1 MVTTYRAIALSL
13 IAGTLAFTSCKRD
26 PDSLVVPTPGPGPGV
41 DSILSETVA
50 GGFDTIWELAWGPD
64 NAIWITERPGT
75 ISRVNPTTGAKTQ
88 IGQLAVSEVGEGG
101 LLGMA
106 FHPDFAQQPYI
117 YLMHTYSS
125 GGQLNR
131 LVRMR
136 YDWTTLGAPQTLMQN
151 IPGAGNHNG
160 ARIAIGPDG
169 LLYVSTGDASNAPNG
184 QNRNTPAGK
193 ILRLTL
199 DGQPAPGNPFGNYV
213 YSYGHRN
220 PQGMVFDRTTGFL
233 YITEHG
239 PGDNDEVNRIEIGR
253 NYGWPD
259 VRGKCDGDA
268 GSGEIPFC
276 QANNVVEPLANWT
289 PTIAPSG
296 ADLYMSDRIP
306 GWRGSLLFTTLGG
319 RALYR
324 LTLSADGRRV
334 TQQERLYYGAFGR
347 LRDVLVAPDG
357 IVYLATSNTDGRGS
371 PGPNDDRIIR
381 LRPNR

>member
-1 MVTTYRAIALSL
+1 
-13 IAGTLAFTSCKRD
+13 
-26 PDSLVVPTPGPGPGV
+26 VV
-41 DSILSETVA
+41 

-64 NAIWITERPGT
+64 NAIWVTERPGI

-88 IGQLAVSEVGEGG
+88 VGQISVSEVGEGG
-101 LLGMA
+101 LLGMT

-125 GGQLNR
+125 GGQRNR

-136 YDWTTLGAPQTLMQN
+136 YNGTTLGTPETLMEN

-160 ARIAIGPDG
+160 SRLAIGPDR
-169 LLYVSTGDASNAPNG
+169 LLYITTGDASNEPLS
-184 QNRNTPAGK
+184 QNRNSPAGK

-199 DGQPAPGNPFGNYV
+199 DGAPAPGNPFGNAV

-220 PQGMVFDRTTGFL
+220 PQGMVFDRANGFL

-239 PGDNDEVNRIEIGR
+239 PGDNDEVNRIESGR
-253 NYGWPD
+253 NYGWPN

-268 GSGEIPFC
+268 GSGEIAFC

-296 ADLYMSDRIP
+296 MDLYSSNRISA
-306 GWRGSLLFTTLGG
+306 WRGSLLFTTLAG

-324 LTLSADGRRV
+324 LTLSADGRSV
-334 TQQERLYYGAFGR
+334 TNQERLFHGTFGR

-357 IVYLATSNTDGRGS
+357 IVYLATSNRDGRGS
-371 PGPNDDRIIR
+371 PGPQDDRIIR
-381 LRPNR
+381 VRPSN